1 MSKYYEIWGVP
12 YTTVTLNSES
22 GLISG
27 DAFTLSFKSWIIY
40 GAGSADANEVQSG
53 VEDSYV
59 SAAEEIEIAS
69 SYEVVGGL
77 EEDDTTVD
85 YDMVWGNTNS
95 TGSYPV
101 YVGYG
106 TSTSYQQYFSVVWG
120 QGDVSRPYFK
130 DPQYEVASE
139 LGSEVGELGSQIG
152 SAGQTFSAAA
162 YVTTWDVVFNVHYDG
177 EVGEIKNKWQKYGEA
192 VNGPDNFSAGL
203 SSLIAAKA
211 SEIYNYSPAVEKPNF
226 MFQKTKRPPMDLS
239 KLSVFGEQEQEGI
252 TVTATSTTT
261 TSTTG
266 GSTSY

>member
-130 DPQYEVASE
+130 DPQYGVATALSD
-139 LGSEVGELGSQIG
+139 EVGDLTVLLGG
-152 SAGQTFSAAA
+152 GGE
-162 YVTTWDVVFNVHYDG
+162 YVDTWDVTFEVHYDG
-177 EVGEIKNKWQKYGEA
+177 EMGEIKNKWQKYGEA

-239 KLSVFGEQEQEGI
+239 KLSVFGEQEQEGM